1 VRDANGQALAYVITG
16 RLQHDGDEPKTFWN
30 GQSKAAGGGR
40 WMQPSLARGL
50 FYKNRARPARGNE
63 SPTYAGSS
71 QPTEALFFAFRLKA
85 PGCFFWGCASAG

>member
-1 VRDANGQALAYVITG
+1 
-16 RLQHDGDEPKTFWN
+16 
-30 GQSKAAGGGR
+30 
-40 WMQPSLARGL
+40 MQPSLARRL

-71 QPTEALFFAFRLKA
+71 QPTEAIFFAFRLKA